1 MTINEYLNKHYK
13 KIIGWGTG
21 GYFKKVYKELNID
34 LTYLIDSDES
44 KTGQILEGYTIFS
57 PSVLQQEEPN
67 DVLIVIFSSF
77 HEEIGETIKQYGDF
91 HTVTGGQLLLLA
103 YSFEANN
110 KILENGEEN
119 KNIVISISRNN
130 FALVLNGLNKL
141 VREQMSLFN
150 KNGYIN
156 IHLFW
161 RHYNIKG
168 YQGLYFFVVKD
179 GSMVGS
185 YRPTELFHI
194 MEKVKAVIIHSLAT
208 MDPNALYLILAK
220 IDRSTPIL
228 YYIHDFSCICSNI
241 KLMYNNKAF
250 CRGYEDGWCKCATCE
265 YGEEKREIF
274 EFHGKLFQRKNIKII
289 VPSNNTKGII
299 QRSFDLDSKKI
310 QVIPHQKYRV
320 VNKGNI
326 EINQVLKVAY
336 VGYKHIHKGW
346 EVFKRLVGD
355 FRDKYKFYCF
365 GTSDEII
372 EGVEYVDVSFIAD
385 GELAMTNKLVEYGI
399 DVSLLLSLWPETYS
413 YTYYESFAAGTFIVT
428 TTLSGNIYAQVQKN
442 KNGIA
447 VTNYQELKDLFS
459 DEAKLRTLILE
470 NKSKIEG
477 LKNNGEAILK
487 LINAER

>member
-1 MTINEYLNKHYK
+1 
-13 KIIGWGTG
+13 
-21 GYFKKVYKELNID
+21 
-34 LTYLIDSDES
+34 
-44 KTGQILEGYTIFS
+44 
-57 PSVLQQEEPN
+57 
-67 DVLIVIFSSF
+67 
-77 HEEIGETIKQYGDF
+77 
-91 HTVTGGQLLLLA
+91 
-103 YSFEANN
+103 
-110 KILENGEEN
+110 
-119 KNIVISISRNN
+119 
-130 FALVLNGLNKL
+130 
-141 VREQMSLFN
+141 
-150 KNGYIN
+150 
-156 IHLFW
+156 
-161 RHYNIKG
+161 YNIKG

-399 DVSLLLSLWPETYS
+399 DVSLLLSLCPETYS

-428 TTLSGNIYAQVQKN
+428 TTLSGNIYDQVQKN

-487 LINAER
+487 LINAERSL